1 MKKIHFLSVVLL
13 LSFNVIGQDIK
24 MMAGVRGTR
33 YCEILVVTGGLTDLT
48 ATVYNTLGCNKCPE
62 EKWQKLEAEKLKK
75 ELNAQAVFLNGPRYF
90 MMDKIGQTNA
100 ESPKTNI
107 EGLEMKARA
116 TVKLSLS
123 DILKGKA
130 KPYEERIVTRSTEYV
145 FSKGSKVY
153 ELISPDQHIYIM
165 QSYAQI
171 AEPNLTEANLGDMS
185 YMGTRNKLPKG
196 WSYTKVELAEDLI
209 LSTVETKQAYVIQ
222 DDLQNSYQ
230 RMK

>member
-13 LSFNVIGQDIK
+13 LSIHVTGQELK
-24 MMAGVRGTR
+24 MIAGVRGTR

-62 EKWQKLEAEKLKK
+62 DKWQKQEAEKLKK

-107 EGLEMKARA
+107 NGLEMKARA

-130 KPYEERIVTRSTEYV
+130 KPYEERTVTRSTEYV
-145 FSKGSKVY
+145 FRKGSMVY
-153 ELISPDQHIYIM
+153 ELINPDHIYIM

-171 AEPNLTEANLGDMS
+171 SEPTLTEANLGDIS
-185 YMGTRNKLPKG
+185 FMGTRNKLPKG

>member
-1 MKKIHFLSVVLL
+1 MKKIFFLAAALL
-13 LSFNVIGQDIK
+13 LFLDMQGQEMK

-48 ATVYNTLGCNKCPE
+48 ATVYNTLGCNKCPLD
-62 EKWQKLEAEKLKK
+62 KWQKIDAEKLKK

-90 MMDKIGQTNA
+90 MMDKIGQTTA
-100 ESPKTNI
+100 ESKKTSI
-107 EGLEMKARA
+107 GGLEMKARA
-116 TVKLSLS
+116 TVKLSLA
-123 DILKGKA
+123 DIIKGKA
-130 KPYEERIVTRSTEYV
+130 KPYEERTVTRSTEYI
-145 FSKGSKVY
+145 FSKGSMVY
-153 ELISPDQHIYIM
+153 ELISPDNHVYVM

-171 AEPNLTEANLGDMS
+171 VEPGLTEANLGDMS

-196 WSYTKVELAEDLI
+196 WSYTKLELAEDLV